1 MKNLILLV
9 VMLEFI
15 SLTGFSQRDI
25 NLNSKELINMFSY
38 YDHFDSFY
46 YCDDYYGYIY
56 DSIGIVVYNT
66 GNPENIWQ
74 VGNPEKGDWTSG
86 YPHING
92 GNKVLITDTIQTY
105 PTNNE
110 SIVELHIVK
119 PGWAYVYGCCWS
131 SFQFGFYFKC
141 DTDSL
146 KDGLKVEVS
155 FDGGQT
161 FANASDSV
169 GLLNLPMSV
178 DSIHSYYYTEP
189 PAVGDH
195 FTISGNQYGSL
206 FPHYENW
213 VEYGFSFEEREE
225 IAAEI
230 NYMVIKL
237 TFKSD
242 GVDEGKRGI
251 MIDAL
256 NINVVDFCH
265 WIGIENQKTS
275 KEIKVYPNPAS
286 RELYVDIPNAEQYPC
301 TFEMVSY
308 SGQKA
313 IEEEISSNQF
323 VVDISKLPT
332 GVYVYRITN
341 SFGLLKIN
349 KLIIN

>member
-178 DSIHSYYYTEP
+178 DSIYSYYYTEP
-189 PAVGDH
+189 PAEGEH
-195 FTISGNQYGSL
+195 FTISGSQYGFL
-206 FPHYENW
+206 FPHYLDW
-213 VEYGFSFEEREE
+213 VEYGFSFGEREE

-237 TFKSD
+237 IFKSD
-242 GVDEGKRGI
+242 EVDEGKRGI

-286 RELYVDIPNAEQYPC
+286 RELCVDIPNAEQYPC